1 MESKKSGLVSRTF
14 RGAVWSYAS
23 VYSGKVLIFLTTIIL
38 ARLLSKEDFGVA
50 GYALVIIS
58 FLNVLN
64 DLGVGPALIYY
75 KDDPDAADTAFWL
88 SLSMGVA
95 LFAATWF
102 LAPFVGWFF
111 QDERAVAVTRI
122 AALVFPVG
130 ALSNVHDMLLQKGL
144 AFRRKFIP
152 DFAQAAAK
160 GLFSV
165 ALSLLNF
172 GAWSLVIGQVAG
184 RAVGTLAYWLISP
197 WRPTRRFSPVLMR
210 RLLAYGLR
218 LVSVNGL
225 GVLLLNADY
234 LFIGYFL
241 DAGALGVYT
250 LAFRIPELVIMQ
262 LCYIIGLVIFP
273 AYASMRDDNLAFRRG
288 FLATTQYVAALT
300 VPLGIG
306 LALVAE
312 PFVLTMFSDKWI
324 EAIPVMRAIC
334 IYALMISLA
343 YNAGDVYKA
352 TGRLNI
358 LIRLSLVRAALLIPA
373 LWWAT
378 NTTRNIETVAWTQA
392 AVALVTGMLNIA
404 VAARMIDTPVRMI
417 AAVLWPILL
426 SGALMGMSVWGVL
439 VALSQ
444 SSSLVQ
450 LIVSVSV
457 GAVVY
462 VGTLWLIQRNLLA
475 DGISVVRT
483 ALARS

>member
-1 MESKKSGLVSRTF
+1 MESKGSNLVSKTF

-23 VYSGKVLIFLTTIIL
+23 VYSGKLLIFVTTIIL
-38 ARLLSKEDFGVA
+38 ARLLSKDDFGVA

-75 KDDPDAADTAFWL
+75 KDEPDVADTAFWL
-88 SLSMGVA
+88 GLGMGLA
-95 LFAATWF
+95 LFALTWV
-102 LAPFVGWFF
+102 LAPLVGVFF
-111 QDERAVAVTRI
+111 QDERAIAVTRVS
-122 AALVFPVG
+122 ALVFPIG

-160 GLFSV
+160 GLASIGL
-165 ALSLLNF
+165 ALMNF

-184 RAVGTLAYWLISP
+184 RAIGAAAYWFISP
-197 WRPTRRFSPVLMR
+197 WRPKWRFRRHLMR
-210 RLLAYGLR
+210 QLLSYGIR
-218 LVSVNGL
+218 LVSVNAL

-241 DAGALGVYT
+241 NAEALGVYT

-262 LCYIIGLVIFP
+262 LCYIISIVIFP
-273 AYASMRDDNLAFRRG
+273 AYASMREDTASFRRG
-288 FLATTQYVAALT
+288 FLATTQYVAAIT
-300 VPLGIG
+300 VPLGLG

-324 EAIPVMRAIC
+324 EAIPVMRAIS

-352 TGRLNI
+352 TGRLQI
-358 LIRLSLVRAALLIPA
+358 LIRLSLVRAVLLLPA

-378 NTTRNIETVAWTQA
+378 NTAQSIEAVAWMQA
-392 AVALVTGMLNIA
+392 AVAFVTGGLNII
-404 VAARMIDTPVRMI
+404 VAARMIDTPIRMI
-417 AAVLWPILL
+417 LSDLAPIVLAGAVMALVVLGLLLGLEQAAP
-426 SGALMGMSVWGVL
+426 
-439 VALSQ
+439 
-444 SSSLVQ
+444 LVQ
-450 LIVSVSV
+450 LVVCV
-457 GAVVY
+457 VAGAAVY
-462 VGTLWLIQRNLLA
+462 VGTLWLFQRRILT
-475 DGISVVRT
+475 DGIAVVRT
-483 ALARS
+483 ALAKQ